1 MKELPDPIETAERE
15 VALRKFEMQ
24 SHFDA
29 LQAKL
34 KRQASS
40 PKLIA
45 GVVVGA
51 VAFAYLLL
59 RPSKSRPAKQ
69 RGGAWPLIMQGA
81 QTLLPLIAAL
91 HAARE
96 AESAKKTVSRATGT
110 PPVPAG
116 DEP

>member
-1 MKELPDPIETAERE
+1 MKELPDPIAAAERD
-15 VALRKFEMQ
+15 VALRKVEMQ
-24 SHFDA
+24 THFDA
-29 LQAKL
+29 LQTKFR
-34 KRQASS
+34 KQASS

-59 RPSKSRPAKQ
+59 RPGKSKSAKQ
-69 RGGAWPLIMQGA
+69 SGGTWPLLMQGA
-81 QTLLPLIAAL
+81 QTLLPLLGAL

-110 PPVPAG
+110 PPV
-116 DEP
+116 EPGE